1 MSGLYLQAKQR
12 YRIDL
17 WGEGYFDIDADGYAS
32 VNGADDSSVRLH
44 DVLAEARNQGL
55 QTPLLL
61 RFSRILVDRVEKL
74 AAAFKKASNAV
85 GYKGGFTSVYPIK
98 VNQQRHVVETLYG
111 ASTKDAP
118 VGLEAGSKA
127 ELLAVLAVSHVNA
140 TIVCNGYKDRE
151 YIRLALMGERMGR
164 KVFIVVEKF
173 SELTVILEEA
183 ASLDVTPRIGVRA
196 RLSSIGKGNWQ
207 NTGGEKSKFGLSAIQ
222 ILDVVTL
229 LKAEGM
235 LSSLQMLHFHLGS
248 QISNIRDIQKGMKEA
263 GRYFTELVAAGAGIT
278 TVDVGGGLGVDYE
291 GSQSKNYC
299 SVNYSMTEYAHGII
313 LALKEACENA
323 NLAHPNIITEAGRA
337 LTAHHAVLI
346 SNVIGVDKKDVDIK
360 ANFSPSPLGSNV
372 PSALRGLEDCWQQ
385 LDTSNTLVA
394 LYHDAG
400 YRMGEI
406 NEMYTH
412 GILSLQQ
419 KAQGEQLYYAICEKL
434 SDLLDEETCRSELIT
449 IREKLADK
457 IFVNF
462 SLFQSMPDVWGID
475 QVFPILPIR
484 NLGMPLTRHA
494 VIQDIT
500 CDSDGRIDQYVD
512 SQGMSNY
519 LAMPEAVDGQE
530 ECLAMFMVGAY
541 QEILGDMHNLFG
553 STCSVDVV
561 IGADGKFELQHSIQ
575 GGRVEDSLRHVNFDP
590 TSMLQVLH
598 EKLLHCEFSS
608 EEQSQF
614 LTLLKTGME
623 GSTYFG

>member
-1 MSGLYLQAKQR
+1 MSGSYLQAKQR

-17 WGEGYFDIDADGYAS
+17 WGEGYFDIDADGFVS
-32 VNGADDSSVRLH
+32 VNGADNSCVRLH

-74 AAAFKKASNAV
+74 ASAFKMAAVDV

-111 ASTKDAP
+111 ASTEDAP
-118 VGLEAGSKA
+118 VGLEAGSKP
-127 ELLAVLAVSHVNA
+127 ELLAVLAISDVNT
-140 TIVCNGYKDRE
+140 TIVCNGYKDQE

-164 KVFIVVEKF
+164 KVFIVVEKS
-173 SELTVILEEA
+173 SELTVILDEA
-183 ASLDVTPRIGVRA
+183 KLLGVVPRIGVRA
-196 RLSSIGKGNWQ
+196 RLSSISKGNWQ

-222 ILDVVTL
+222 ILDAVTL
-229 LKAEGM
+229 LKTEGM

-263 GRYFTELVAAGAGIT
+263 ARYFTELVATGAPIT

-299 SVNYSMTEYAHGII
+299 SVNYSMTEYAHGIV
-313 LALKEACENA
+313 LALNEACENA
-323 NLAHPNIITEAGRA
+323 GLAHPDIITEAGRA
-337 LTAHHAVLI
+337 LTAHHAVLV
-346 SNVIGVDKKDVDIK
+346 SNVIGVDKTS
-360 ANFSPSPLGSNV
+360 FSPAPLVSNA
-372 PSALRGLEDCWQQ
+372 PSVLKGLEDCWLQ
-385 LDTSNTLVA
+385 LETSNTLVA
-394 LYHDAG
+394 LYHDVA

-412 GILSLQQ
+412 GVLSLQQ
-419 KAQGEQLYYAICEKL
+419 KAQGEQLYYSICKKL
-434 SDLLDEETCRSELIT
+434 SELLDENTSPSELT
-449 IREKLADK
+449 AIREKLADK
-457 IFVNF
+457 LFVNF
-462 SLFQSMPDVWGID
+462 SLFQSMPDVWGIN
-475 QVFPILPIR
+475 QVFPIMPIR
-484 NLGMPLTRHA
+484 NLNKPLTRNA
-494 VIQDIT
+494 IIQDIT

-512 SQGMSNY
+512 SHGLSNY
-519 LAMPEAVDGQE
+519 LVMPEEVDGQE

-553 STCSVDVV
+553 GTCSVDVL
-561 IGADGKFELQHSIQ
+561 IGANGEFELQHGMQ
-575 GGRVEDSLRHVNFDP
+575 GGRVDDSLRHVNFDP
-590 TSMLQVLH
+590 TVMLQTLH
-598 EKLLHCEFSS
+598 EKLLHCDLSS
-608 EEQSQF
+608 DEQSHF
-614 LTLLKTGME
+614 LARLKMGLE